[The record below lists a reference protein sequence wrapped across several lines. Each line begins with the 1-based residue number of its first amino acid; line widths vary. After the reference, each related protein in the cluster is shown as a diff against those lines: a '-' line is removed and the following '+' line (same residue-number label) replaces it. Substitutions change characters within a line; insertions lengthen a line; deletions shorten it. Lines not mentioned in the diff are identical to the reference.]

1 MKLKDSLLVDDK
13 NNNLS
18 FLEAEFE
25 YTSKVN
31 TTQQA
36 LKGYKPLIKEKINA
50 KRYNNSK
57 TKRT

>member
-1 MKLKDSLLVDDK
+1 MKLKDSLDTS
-13 NNNLS
+13 NTLS

-25 YTSKVN
+25 YTSKVD

-36 LKGYKPLIKEKINA
+36 LKGYKQIQRVKRNA

>member
-18 FLEAEFE
+18 FLEAELL
-25 YTSKVN
+25 YTTNSK
-31 TTQQA
+31 A
-36 LKGYKPLIKEKINA
+36 FKGYKLLIKEKINA